1 MTALVPSQS
10 TQAPESDRQPMR
22 RGFYLIMAAQF
33 FSSLAD
39 NALFI
44 AAIALIQQLDGPAWM
59 TPMIK
64 WSFALS
70 YVVLAAF
77 VGALADSFPKGRVM
91 FATNTIKVCGCLLMF
106 MYANLGMAEGHQVY
120 VVAMAYALVGI
131 GAAAYSPAKYGIIT
145 ELLPPEQLV
154 KGNSWIEG
162 LTVVSIILGVVLGG
176 ALISPKIS
184 GWLLSIDFAPSWS
197 LGVDTPAEAAIL
209 VIAIVYLIA
218 AIFNLLIPRTGVCY
232 PRQQRH
238 PVKLVREFGSFVR
251 TLWRDKLGQ
260 ISLAV
265 TTLFWGAGATLQ
277 LIVIEW
283 GRVQLGLPL
292 NKASILMGVASFG
305 TVAGAM
311 LAGRIPLH
319 KALTVL
325 PVGVVMGLVV
335 MLMPIAYEKW
345 FVYTLLI
352 VIGGLGGFFVVP
364 MNALLQH
371 RGHVLLSA
379 GHSIAVQNFNE
390 QLNILLMVAVYSLML
405 ALRLPIN
412 TIIVIFGSLV
422 AGLMILIM
430 LWNRRN
436 HQLHPELDHVIG
448 SRAHGTAL
456 RCDHG

>member
-1 MTALVPSQS
+1 MK
-10 TQAPESDRQPMR
+10 

-44 AAIALIQQLDGPAWM
+44 AAIALIQQLDGPDWM

-64 WSFALS
+64 WSFALA
-70 YVVLAAF
+70 YVLLAAF
-77 VGALADSFPKGRVM
+77 VGAFADSFPKGRVM
-91 FATNTIKVCGCLLMF
+91 FATNSVKIIGCLMMF
-106 MYANLGMAEGHQVY
+106 AHASLGLADEHQVY
-120 VVAMAYALVGI
+120 TVCAAYALVGI

-176 ALISPKIS
+176 ALISPKVS
-184 GWLLSIDFAPSWS
+184 AWLLSID
-197 LGVDTPAEAAIL
+197 LGGLGPELETPAEAAIV
-209 VIAIVYLIA
+209 VIALVYLVA
-218 AIFNLLIPRTGVCY
+218 AVFNLLIPSTGVDY
-232 PRQQRH
+232 PQQQRN
-238 PVKLVREFGSFVR
+238 PIKLLATFGCFVA

-292 NKASILMGVASFG
+292 NKASILMGVASVG
-305 TVAGAM
+305 TILGAT
-311 LAGRIPLH
+311 LAGKVPLH
-319 KALTVL
+319 HALAVL
-325 PVGVVMGLVV
+325 PMGVLMGLVV
-335 MLMPIAYEKW
+335 MLMPLAYEPW

-352 VIGGLGGFFVVP
+352 AIGGLGGFFVVP

-390 QLNILLMVAVYSLML
+390 QLNILLMVAAYSLML
-405 ALRLPIN
+405 GMEIPIN
-412 TIIVIFGSLV
+412 TIIIIFGTLV
-422 AGLMILIM
+422 ACLMVLIM
-430 LWNRRN
+430 IWNRHN
-436 HQLHPELDHVIG
+436 HRTHPDLDLVIG

-456 RCDHG
+456 HRD

>member
-1 MTALVPSQS
+1 MK
-10 TQAPESDRQPMR
+10 

-33 FSSLAD
+33 FSSLAY

-44 AAIALIQQLDGPAWM
+44 AAIALIQQLDGPDWM

-64 WSFALS
+64 WSFALA
-70 YVVLAAF
+70 YVLLAAF
-77 VGALADSFPKGRVM
+77 VGAFADSFPKGRVM
-91 FATNTIKVCGCLLMF
+91 FATNSVKIIGCLTMF
-106 MYANLGMAEGHQVY
+106 AHASFGLADHHQVY
-120 VVAMAYALVGI
+120 TVCAAYALVGI

-176 ALISPKIS
+176 ALISPKVS
-184 GWLLSIDFAPSWS
+184 TWLLSLDLSPGFGPDIQ
-197 LGVDTPAEAAIL
+197 TPAEAAIM
-209 VIAIVYLIA
+209 VIALVYLVA
-218 AIFNLLIPRTGVCY
+218 AFFNLLIPSTGVYY

-238 PVKLVREFGSFVR
+238 PIKLMTTFGCFVA

-292 NKASILMGVASFG
+292 NKASILMGVASVG
-305 TVAGAM
+305 TILGAT
-311 LAGRIPLH
+311 LAGKVPLH
-319 KALTVL
+319 HALAVL
-325 PVGVVMGLVV
+325 PMGVVMGLVV
-335 MLMPIAYEKW
+335 MLMPLAYEPW
-345 FVYTLLI
+345 FVYALLI
-352 VIGGLGGFFVVP
+352 AIGGLGGFFVVP

-390 QLNILLMVAVYSLML
+390 QLNILLMVAIYSLML
-405 ALRLPIN
+405 GMQIPIN
-412 TIIVIFGSLV
+412 TIIIIFGTLV
-422 AGLMILIM
+422 ACLMLLIM
-430 LWNRRN
+430 GWNRRN
-436 HQLHPELDHVIG
+436 HRTHPDLDLVIG

-456 RCDHG
+456 RGD